1 MAERKN
7 NKKKIVKV
15 VDIIRIAEDRK
26 PKKSEANPED
36 DFFADDINPKA
47 ISELEELVRSKD
59 EPEIFQEQEEKP
71 KKKKKK
77 STKIL
82 TWTVILFLAAFFIYW
97 AFYIAPSAIINI
109 FTKKVDW
116 NTQITLTVNKSINQP
131 DVSSLQ
137 IPGEILNVPV
147 NAALQFTP
155 TGKKY
160 LERKASGTATIFN
173 AFSSAPQ
180 VLVATT
186 RLQTPDGKIYRLV
199 NKVTVPGA
207 IVSGGKI
214 TPSSL
219 PNVQIVADKAGPDY
233 NSGAIEKLT
242 IPGFSGTPR
251 FQGFY
256 ASIPSGVSGGF
267 IGNGLYPTDSD
278 VAKAKSQIQSAIVDA
293 LSAKLLTQIPDGY
306 TYVSSTIS
314 TSTIKVT
321 VNTNVDSSNQFSAVG
336 DGQEQ
341 VVVFKESDIVGVL
354 RSLAQK
360 NASLPQDYVE
370 QSKTIQYQN
379 PTVDWKLGKMT
390 LPINYSAVY
399 WHPIDPDQIKS
410 AVAGKSSSDLKDYI
424 LNLPGVDKVS
434 VSFKPFWVNG
444 VTSDLNKINIVVQ

>member
-1 MAERKN
+1 MTERKN
-7 NKKKIVKV
+7 NKKRIVKV
-15 VDIIRIAEDRK
+15 VDIIRISDDKR
-26 PKKSEANPED
+26 PKKSEPKLED
-36 DFFADDINPKA
+36 DFFADDNNSKA
-47 ISELEELVRSKD
+47 ISELEELVRSKN
-59 EPEIFQEQEEKP
+59 EPKDFQEEKP

-77 STKIL
+77 SARIL
-82 TWTVILFLAAFFIYW
+82 TWTVVLFLAAFFIYW
-97 AFYIAPSAIINI
+97 AFYIAPSATINI
-109 FTKKVDW
+109 FTKKIDW
-116 NTQITLTVNKSINQP
+116 NTQITLTVNKGVNQP

-147 NAALQFTP
+147 NAVLQFTP

-160 LERKASGTATIFN
+160 LERKASGTATIYN
-173 AFSSAPQ
+173 AFSSTPQ

-186 RLQTPDGKIYRLV
+186 RLQAPNGKIYRLV
-199 NKVTVPGA
+199 NKITVPGA

-219 PNVQIVADKAGPDY
+219 PNVPIIADKAGPDY
-233 NSGAIEKLT
+233 NSGAIEKLS
-242 IPGFSGTPR
+242 IPGFLGTPR
-251 FQGFY
+251 YNGFY

-267 IGNGLYPTDSD
+267 IGDGLYPTDSD
-278 VAKAKSQIQSAIVDA
+278 VAKAKSQVQSAIADA
-293 LSAKLLTQIPDGY
+293 LSTKLLTQIPEGD
-306 TYVSSTIS
+306 TYIPSTVS
-314 TSTIKVT
+314 TSTIKIT
-321 VNTNVDSSNQFSAVG
+321 VNTNVNSDNQFSATG

-354 RSLAQK
+354 RNLAQK

-410 AVAGKSSSDLKDYI
+410 AIVGKSSSDLKNYV

-434 VSFKPFWVNG
+434 ASFNPFWVGG
-444 VTSDLNKINIVVQ
+444 VTSDLNKINVVVQ